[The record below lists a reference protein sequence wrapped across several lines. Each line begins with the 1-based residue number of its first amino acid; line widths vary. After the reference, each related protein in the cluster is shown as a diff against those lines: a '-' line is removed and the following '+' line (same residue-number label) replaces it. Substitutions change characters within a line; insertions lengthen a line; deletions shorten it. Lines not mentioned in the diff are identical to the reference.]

1 MKASAI
7 TRIVIYSLVALI
19 LCGIL
24 AAGMGLGR
32 FVFDLAGDNGNYIT
46 GGSSLPKEEIEHLQ
60 IEWVSGSVDV
70 TIVPAHEA
78 NITFSETGGTEN
90 CSMVYEVKGHTLIIR
105 YEKPRVQIGFGNWST
120 PDKALT
126 VEIPAEW
133 NLQSIDISSVSADV
147 NILQINSGDVD
158 VENVSG
164 STEVRVLEAGDVDI
178 ETVSGRVTFIGACKK
193 LNMNSVSGDCDVFL
207 DGTAQEISYEGV
219 SGDLKVSVF
228 KEQGFTAKLDSV
240 SGNIYSDFST
250 TVSGGAHS
258 YGDGS
263 LRITADTVSGDIQ
276 ITESRIEFTDR
287 CSHVWD
293 EGDLRSVPG
302 DTRQEMVYTCLI
314 CGSTKSEPVNE
325 TKEE

>member
-1 MKASAI
+1 MKANAI
-7 TRIVIYSLVALI
+7 TRIVIYSLVTVI

-24 AAGMGLGR
+24 AAGMGLGH
-32 FVFDLAGDNGNYIT
+32 FVFDLGGDDGDYIT
-46 GGSSLPKEEIEHLQ
+46 GSGSLPKENIEHLQ
-60 IEWVSGSVDV
+60 IEWISGSVDV
-70 TIVPAHEA
+70 TIVPDTEA
-78 NITFSETGGTEN
+78 NITFSETGGTED
-90 CSMVYEVKGHTLIIR
+90 CAMVYEVKGHTLIIR
-105 YEKPRVQIGFGNWST
+105 YQKPRVQIGFGNWST
-120 PDKALT
+120 PNKALT

-133 NLQSIDISSVSADV
+133 NLQSIDISSVSANV
-147 NILQINSGDVD
+147 NVLQIKSGDVD

-178 ETVSGRVTFIGACKK
+178 ETVSGRALFIGACKK
-193 LNMNSVSGDCDVFL
+193 LNLNSVSGDCDVFL
-207 DGTAQEISYEGV
+207 DGATQEISFEGV

-228 KEQGFTAKLDSV
+228 KEQGFSAKLDSV

-276 ITESRIEFTDR
+276 ITESRIAFTDG

-293 EGDLRSVPG
+293 DGDLRTVPG

-314 CGSTKSEPVNE
+314 CGATKTE
-325 TKEE
+325 